1 MSSVEIGVEGMTCQ
15 HCVSAVTTQIKGI
28 SGVTE
33 VTISLDPEG
42 VSRVSVE
49 GDAEVS
55 PEQLKAAVE
64 EAGYHM
70 VDGPSVP

>member
-15 HCVSAVTTQIKGI
+15 HCVSAVTTGIKSI

-42 VSRVSVE
+42 ISRVSVE
-49 GDAEVS
+49 ADADLS

-70 VDGPSVP
+70 VDGSSVP